1 MANPFVT
8 LAADALGTGRTVA
21 LSAACLNGWTEIRS
35 LGEHESGL
43 LHVVLDAQARP
54 DIYLPAGS
62 VLGLR
67 ILD

>member
-1 MANPFVT
+1 M
-8 LAADALGTGRTVA
+8 ADAFVKLATEAIGAGRTVA
-21 LSAACLNGWTEIRS
+21 LSAPCLNGWTEIRS
-35 LGEHESGL
+35 MEEHEAGL

-67 ILD
+67 IMD